1 MVLQV
6 VVVILCVCVSKNE
19 AVASSVPS
27 ALCIKWHLGCHVASW
42 CPFQTIFSLLWVKSK
57 LQVHCETLTFYS
69 SQTAHYLSKAVYWSD
84 MSLDICSKTNK
95 QIPTRTSGR
104 HKHSLGSRHR
114 WAYLV
119 WVLGG
124 FFVLVSKTPFGN
136 RSGCLSVTILFPQ
149 SKKCKQKEWNSE
161 GWSWE
166 MQLCFWKQFRSI
178 LKRLGKSLCLPLCHI
193 FPDVGFRYGITATQQ
208 LS

>member
-1 MVLQV
+1 M
-6 VVVILCVCVSKNE
+6 ILCVWVSKNE
-19 AVASSVPS
+19 AAACSVPS

-42 CPFQTIFSLLWVKSK
+42 CPFQTIFSLLWVDSK

-69 SQTAHYLSKAVYWSD
+69 SQTAHYLSKARLLIGY
-84 MSLDICSKTNK
+84 ICSKTNK

-104 HKHSLGSRHR
+104 PKHSLGSRHR
-114 WAYLV
+114 WPYLV
-119 WVLGG
+119 WVFLGG
-124 FFVLVSKTPFGN
+124 VVLVSKTPFGN
-136 RSGCLSVTILFPQ
+136 RSDCLSVTIPFPQ
-149 SKKCKQKEWNSE
+149 SEKCKQREQNSG

-178 LKRLGKSLCLPLCHI
+178 LKRLGKSSCLPLCHI
-193 FPDVGFRYGITATQQ
+193 FPDVGFRYGITAAQK